1 MTGNSIEKARE
12 DRDAAVGYDELVA
25 EVEAIEAAVDGST
38 KAEVKE
44 EVVALRNKIERP
56 PLNEDF
62 SNNIN
67 SIPVRKAQVDAV
79 RAVAQALAAKL
90 EG

>member
-38 KAEVKE
+38 PTPVKA

-79 RAVAQALAAKL
+79 RAVAQALAPKV
-90 EG
+90 

>member
-12 DRDAAVGYDELVA
+12 DRDDATGYADLVA

-38 KAEVKE
+38 PAAVKS
-44 EVVALRNKIERP
+44 EVVALRNKVERP
-56 PLNEDF
+56 PLKEDF

-67 SIPVRKAQVDAV
+67 SLPVRKAQVDAV
-79 RAVAQALAAKL
+79 RAVAQALAPKV
-90 EG
+90 

>member
-1 MTGNSIEKARE
+1 MTGNSIQKARE
-12 DRDAAVGYDELVA
+12 DRDEAVGYDDLVA

-38 KAEVKE
+38 TAEVKE
-44 EVVALRNKIERP
+44 KVVALRNKIERP

-79 RAVAQALAAKL
+79 RAVAQALAAEL
-90 EG
+90 ES